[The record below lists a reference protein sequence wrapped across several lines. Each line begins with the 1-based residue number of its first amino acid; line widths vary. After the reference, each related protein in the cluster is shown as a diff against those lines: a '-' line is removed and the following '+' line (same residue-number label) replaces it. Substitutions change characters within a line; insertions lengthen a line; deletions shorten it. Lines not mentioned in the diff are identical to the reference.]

1 VCFDGFG
8 FLERAIKGLWWR
20 TIALRKQLSVYKSK
34 EKRPRLAE
42 RDRWFW
48 IVLSLAW
55 KDWRRSLL
63 VVHPDTVGRWQRER
77 FWRYWSN
84 LSKKTAVRG
93 RLPITTKIRK
103 LIRTLAEAIPL
114 WRAPRIHGE
123 LQKLGIVVSE
133 RTVSRILRTVKR
145 PPSQSWK
152 TFLQNHLGEIV
163 AIDFFTVPTIRLQV
177 LFVFLVIEHKRRKVL
192 HFGVTEHPT
201 TGWTAQQLVETFS
214 DRDDKYYLIRDRD
227 SIYGLEFRG
236 RVQSLGIK
244 EVLSAPR
251 SLRQNANAERLIGSI
266 GRECLEHVVVLSRR
280 HLCRLL
286 KSCFAYESSFA
297 NALGAGQDAPEPR
310 AILRRG
316 EIVAIPQVGGLHYRY
331 EHRAA

>member
-1 VCFDGFG
+1 MEGLAALFACGPSRYRG
-8 FLERAIKGLWWR
+8 ALAARA
-20 TIALRKQLSVYKSK
+20 V
-34 EKRPRLAE
+34 LA
-42 RDRWFW
+42 
-48 IVLSLAW
+48 
-55 KDWRRSLL
+55 LL
-63 VVHPDTVGRWQRER
+63 VESLKEDGSARTTSYYDQDSKTD
-77 FWRYWSN
+77 SN
-84 LSKKTAVRG
+84 LGGSNPVVA
-93 RLPITTKIRK
+93 
-103 LIRTLAEAIPL
+103 
-114 WRAPRIHGE
+114 RAPHSRRVAKARNRSFRANGLAYPADGE
-123 LQKLGIVVSE
+123 KTPLAKL
-133 RTVSRILRTVKR
+133 
-145 PPSQSWK
+145 K

-163 AIDFFTVPTIRLQV
+163 AIDFFKVPTIRLQV

>member
-1 VCFDGFG
+1 MEE
-8 FLERAIKGLWWR
+8 LA
-20 TIALRKQLSVYKSK
+20 A
-34 EKRPRLAE
+34 RLAYGPSRCRGALAARAVSAVLVE
-42 RDRWFW
+42 SLKEDGTSRTTSYYDRDSKTDSNLGGSKPVVACAPHSRP
-48 IVLSLAW
+48 LA
-55 KDWRRSLL
+55 KARNRSL
-63 VVHPDTVGRWQRER
+63 
-77 FWRYWSN
+77 
-84 LSKKTAVRG
+84 
-93 RLPITTKIRK
+93 
-103 LIRTLAEAIPL
+103 
-114 WRAPRIHGE
+114 RANGLLYPADGD
-123 LQKLGIVVSE
+123 
-133 RTVSRILRTVKR
+133 

-163 AIDFFTVPTIRLQV
+163 AIDFFKVPTIRLQV

-280 HLCRLL
+280 HFCRVL

-331 EHRAA
+331 EHHAA